1 MIKSIKLMAGL
12 FTCFCLVGPVL
23 AWNGEGHMVVAQI
36 AYNHLDAAVK
46 AKCDALIAVPV
57 YHSSSANSN
66 FVTAACWA
74 DDIKSFTS
82 AYSDS
87 HYIDIPI
94 SLDGYPT
101 NGVVNDPSNVVVAI
115 RSCIITLQDP
125 TQSLS
130 NQATALRFLI
140 HFCGD
145 ITQPLHCSTG
155 VTTNQPAGDAGGN
168 SFNLTGTWSEL
179 HALWDAGG
187 GYLSDSV
194 TRPFTAASQ
203 AIITNK
209 AAAVEAA
216 YPYSASIGS
225 IPDPMPWALEGRGL
239 AATVSYVGITNG
251 TSPTASY
258 LATAQSTTVQRM
270 AIGGQRLAK
279 LLSTIYVTNAPALT
293 SVIIT
298 NSQFG
303 LSWGS
308 VSSRIYRVQWKQL
321 PTDAAWNDLT
331 DITASATSISFADPV
346 TQPQRFYRVVVV
358 N

>member
-1 MIKSIKLMAGL
+1 MIKITRFLAIFL
-12 FTCFCLVGPVL
+12 ALVCLTRTVL
-23 AWNGEGHMVVAQI
+23 AWDAEGHMVVAQI
-36 AYNHLDAAVK
+36 AYNHLDSAVK
-46 AKCDALIAVPV
+46 AKCDALIAIPV
-57 YHSSSANSN
+57 YHSTSANSN

-87 HYIDIPI
+87 HYIDIGI
-94 SLDGYPT
+94 SLDGFPT

-115 RSCIITLQDP
+115 RSSITILQDP

-130 NQATALRFLI
+130 NQAVALRFLI

-155 VTTNQPAGDAGGN
+155 VTTNMPAGDAGGN
-168 SFNLTGTWSEL
+168 NFNLTGTWSEL

-194 TRPFTAASQ
+194 TRPFTPASQ
-203 AIITNK
+203 AIIVNK

-216 YPYSASIGS
+216 YTYSASVGS

-239 AATVSYVGITNG
+239 AATISYVGITNG

-258 LATAQSTTVQRM
+258 TNTAQSTTIQRM
-270 AIGGQRLAK
+270 AIGGQRLTK
-279 LLSTIYVTNAPALT
+279 LLSTIYVTNVPPLISAT
-293 SVIIT
+293 IT
-298 NSQFG
+298 NNNFG
-303 LSWGS
+303 LSWGA
-308 VSSRIYRVQWKQL
+308 VTGRIYRVQWKQQ
-321 PTDAAWNDLT
+321 PTDLAWVDQT
-331 DITASATSISFADPV
+331 DITVSNTSITFTDPV
-346 TQPQRFYRVVVV
+346 LQPQRFYRVIVV